1 MRPIACPQRD
11 TAPHAAK
18 PRLTRQ
24 SPALRQRENPAL
36 RRGPSRKKKF
46 QLALLAALATLLVA
60 AVRVLLLLLTWP
72 ALSTL
77 LRIALLLLTR
87 LAVRIVLVLRI
98 LVRIGHCGSLHC
110 GVPYRTN
117 ALPRTTFLRYFGS
130 IVPEQLTG
138 TRAPNTP

>member
-1 MRPIACPQRD
+1 VAGP
-11 TAPHAAK
+11 
-18 PRLTRQ
+18 L
-24 SPALRQRENPAL
+24 
-36 RRGPSRKKKF
+36 PSRKKKF

-117 ALPRTTFLRYFGS
+117 APPRITFLRYFGS

-138 TRAPNTP
+138 TRVRNAP